1 MSNVTTGKS
10 TSRVDGRAVGPWLK
24 EWIDQIGGF
33 SAEVEEH
40 TRTKRDNL
48 IVFYKG
54 ALLFTAEF
62 HRPTVT
68 GGRPPRN
75 ISVIRGAHQKAS
87 EEGANF
93 FVTSNFNE
101 TVLYDRRDSTRPMLM
116 QEVVSFPLGE
126 TIKKDEDFRDAHFK
140 QRIREVTKQVALKL
154 LQLSSAAASYRPL
167 DQSFLL
173 GMEAQL
179 EVAVEATAETIP
191 PAILSKLW
199 REEGRAPMPECRRAQ
214 QEKLARYA
222 LYILANKIMFY
233 YVLKKSFAGLPV
245 IDTSKAHRIEDLR
258 ELLGARFEEAR
269 QISGDYERVFE
280 QTNVES
286 VLFRTGTPLEP
297 LKHVILFLNE
307 YRIDGL
313 NQDVVG
319 NICDKL
325 RLLSSEERHDFGRWA
340 TLSSASKLLAFNRA
354 VHERG
359 DQEGSPGRPSGIIPK
374 ADGHGEVGTRDSSP
388 TSASILSALG
398 DEFSRKI
405 LTSAVAV
412 GRTVE
417 EISTEQNICLST
429 CYDKIGQ
436 LVDDGMMVLER
447 KVVTR
452 TGKRFGVYR
461 TSFSD
466 ATIKFRS
473 GEIEVETKPNAAV
486 LGTLHDAWLSSFG
499 RSAKKDELSR

>member
-1 MSNVTTGKS
+1 
-10 TSRVDGRAVGPWLK
+10 VGPWLK
-24 EWIDQIGGF
+24 ECIDQIGGF
-33 SAEVEEH
+33 SADVEEH
-40 TRTKRDNL
+40 TQTKRDNL

-62 HRPTVT
+62 HRPTVA

-75 ISVIRGAHQKAS
+75 ISIIRGAHQKAS

-101 TVLYDRRDSTRPMLM
+101 TVIYDRRDSTRPMLM

-140 QRIREVTKQVALKL
+140 QCILEVTKKVTLTL
-154 LQLSSAAASYRPL
+154 LQLSGAAASYRPL

-199 REEGRAPMPECRRAQ
+199 REEGRTPMPECSRGHR
-214 QEKLARYA
+214 EKVARYA

-233 YVLKKSFAGLPV
+233 YVLKKSFPSLPV
-245 IDTSKAHRIEDLR
+245 IDTDEAHRIEDLR
-258 ELLGARFEEAR
+258 ELLGARFQEAR

-280 QTNVES
+280 QTNVDS
-286 VLFRTGTPLEP
+286 VLFRTRTTLEP

-313 NQDVVG
+313 NQDVLG
-319 NICDKL
+319 NICD

-359 DQEGSPGRPSGIIPK
+359 DQRGSPARPGGIIPK
-374 ADGHGEVGTRDSSP
+374 SDGHGEVGTRDSSP

-398 DEFSRKI
+398 DEFSRRI
-405 LTSAVAV
+405 LSSAIAD

-417 EISTEQNICLST
+417 EIST
-429 CYDKIGQ
+429 Y
-436 LVDDGMMVLER
+436 
-447 KVVTR
+447 
-452 TGKRFGVYR
+452 
-461 TSFSD
+461 
-466 ATIKFRS
+466 A
-473 GEIEVETKPNAAV
+473 
-486 LGTLHDAWLSSFG
+486 
-499 RSAKKDELSR
+499 